1 MLCFIPISPNW
12 TFLEVQKPP
21 EDRRIYKAIL
31 EYCWPVKAIIEE
43 NFLDVP
49 QNIKSVYS
57 VANVS
62 YYCLSSKGYLEV
74 RKLCV
79 FRNDIVTDH

>member
-1 MLCFIPISPNW
+1 M
-12 TFLEVQKPP
+12 
-21 EDRRIYKAIL
+21 
-31 EYCWPVKAIIEE
+31 KAIIEE

-62 YYCLSSKGYLEV
+62 YYCLPSKGYLEV